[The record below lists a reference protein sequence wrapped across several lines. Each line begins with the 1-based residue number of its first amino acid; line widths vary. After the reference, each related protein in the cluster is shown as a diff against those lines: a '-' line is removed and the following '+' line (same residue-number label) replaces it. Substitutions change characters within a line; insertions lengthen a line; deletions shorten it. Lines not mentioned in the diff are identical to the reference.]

1 MSLKLLTVIIRQ
13 GDISKVTEQLDG
25 IVEIE
30 SVWCPI
36 IFAFRFGIHFAKCLQ
51 TMLEARF
58 PERGMTRLERRVA
71 NLLDPRF
78 KGCHLGL
85 WNWLGRTK
93 EEMEQKYMTQ
103 PDLEDVEVDLPNPA
117 LSPTSKLIHNNQ
129 RNEIGT
135 LSELQQ
141 ELKRY
146 EACTNPGRDADVLSF
161 WRLYQADLPNLA
173 RIAKIV
179 LAIPASSSKSE
190 RVFSTGGL
198 VVSSK
203 RFKLFH

>member
-1 MSLKLLTVIIRQ
+1 MILS
-13 GDISKVTEQLDG
+13 
-25 IVEIE
+25 
-30 SVWCPI
+30 
-36 IFAFRFGIHFAKCLQ
+36 FRFGIHFAKCLQ

-58 PERGMTRLERRVA
+58 PERGMTRLERRIA

-78 KGCHLGL
+78 KGCHLSL

-93 EEMEQKYMTQ
+93 VEMEAKYMPQ
-103 PDLEDVEVDLPNPA
+103 LDVEAVEVDLPNPA
-117 LSPTSKLIHNNQ
+117 LSPTSKLLHNNQ
-129 RNEIGT
+129 RNESGT
-135 LSELQQ
+135 LTELQQ

-146 EACTNPGRDADVLSF
+146 DACTNPGRDADVLSF

-198 VVSSK
+198 VVSSL
-203 RFKLFH
+203 RFNLHFGSIRSTF